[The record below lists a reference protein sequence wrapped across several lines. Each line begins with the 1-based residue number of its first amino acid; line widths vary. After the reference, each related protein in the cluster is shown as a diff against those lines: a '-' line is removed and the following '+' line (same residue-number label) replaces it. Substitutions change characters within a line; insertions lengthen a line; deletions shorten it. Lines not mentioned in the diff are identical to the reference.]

1 MGDTPR
7 ETATELAHPDWVRRL
22 NLFGDA
28 VGDPRHLIGLDPDE
42 LLDLACTATGLTDFA
57 PDDGWESGFRSL
69 VGHLDVAAGLTV
81 LGRLSARAEIL
92 RNLQT
97 RLRLAAYWSEH
108 PDAVE
113 EEIVEPLFIVGPPRT
128 GTSILLE
135 LLAEDPA
142 LRPVV
147 AHEAHFPLGPL
158 PGVDRAADEVS
169 QPEQEFWADIHPDFM
184 AMHELRS
191 DLPCEC
197 VHFVQPEFRSWH
209 WSMMFDLNDLP
220 DRSTPEANQAIYRFH
235 KRFLQTLQHRDRQR
249 STEHCGHSAGLSG
262 ARFLLKTPAHLGFL
276 PELFATYPDARV
288 VFTHRDPLKFIG
300 SSANLTGVLHWM
312 RSDDVD
318 LSMRGP
324 IMAAVYEILLGGA
337 LQQRIA
343 GAVPNEQIADV
354 HFRTLMA
361 DPVASVEAAYDA
373 LGLPF
378 DVSLRT
384 SIPAYLAAKPKGKFG
399 VHRYDPARLGLD
411 EAGLRAQFADYIAHY
426 DVDVEDA

>member
-1 MGDTPR
+1 MGDEPR
-7 ETATELAHPDWVRRL
+7 ETATELDHPEWVRRL

-28 VGDPRHLIGLDPDE
+28 VGDPRRLVSLDADE
-42 LLDLACTATGLTDFA
+42 LLDAATTSIGSQDFG
-57 PDDGWESGFRSL
+57 PDGDWEAGYRAL
-69 VGHLDVAAGLTV
+69 VGHLDEHARLTV

-97 RLRLAAYWSEH
+97 RLRLAAYWTQH
-108 PDAVE
+108 PEVFD
-113 EEIVEPLFIVGPPRT
+113 EEIVEPVFIVGPPRT

-135 LLAEDPA
+135 LLAEDPG
-142 LRPVV
+142 LRPVI

-158 PGVDRAADEVS
+158 PGVERTPHELA
-169 QPEQEFWADIHPDFM
+169 QPEQEFWADIHPDFL

-209 WSMMFDLNDLP
+209 WSMMFDLNELP

-235 KRFLQTLQHRDRQR
+235 KRFLQTLQHRDGRP
-249 STEHCGHSAGLSG
+249 S
-262 ARFLLKTPAHLGFL
+262 RFLLKTPAHLGFL

-318 LSMRGP
+318 MSMRGP

-337 LQQRIA
+337 MQQRIA
-343 GAVPNEQIADV
+343 GAVPAEQITDV
-354 HFRTLMA
+354 HFRTLLA
-361 DPVASVEAAYDA
+361 DPVAAIEAAYDE

-378 DVSLRT
+378 AASMRQ
-384 SIPAYLAAKPKGKFG
+384 SIPDYLASKPKGKFG

-411 EAGLRAQFADYIAHY
+411 ESGLRAQFAAYIDHY
-426 DVDVEDA
+426 DVALEDT

>member
-1 MGDTPR
+1 MATMGDTPR
-7 ETATELAHPDWVRRL
+7 QTATELVHPDWVRRL

-28 VGDPRHLIGLDPDE
+28 VGDPRRLIALDPDD
-42 LLDLACTATGLTDFA
+42 LLDLAISSTGSSDFA
-57 PDDGWESGFRSL
+57 ADDGWEQGFRRL
-69 VGHLDVAAGLTV
+69 VNHLDDGAGLTV

-97 RLRLAAYWSEH
+97 RLRLAAYWTEH
-108 PDAVE
+108 PDALE
-113 EEIVEPLFIVGPPRT
+113 EEIVEPVFIVGPPRT

-135 LLAEDPA
+135 LLARDPA

-158 PGVDRAADEVS
+158 PGVDRRADEVAE
-169 QPEQEFWADIHPDFM
+169 PEQEFWADIHPDFL

-209 WSMMFDLNDLP
+209 WSMMFDLNDVA
-220 DRSTPEANQAIYRFH
+220 DRTTPEANQAIYRFH
-235 KRFLQTLQHRDRQR
+235 KRFLQTLQHVDGHR
-249 STEHCGHSAGLSG
+249 ST
-262 ARFLLKTPAHLGFL
+262 FLLKTPAHLGFL
-276 PELFATYPDARV
+276 PELFETYPDARV

-318 LSMRGP
+318 LSVRGP

-337 LQQRIA
+337 MQQRIA
-343 GAVPNEQIADV
+343 GAVPAEQITDV

-361 DPVASVEAAYDA
+361 DPVATIESAYAA
-373 LGLPF
+373 LGLAF
-378 DVSLRT
+378 DASMRD
-384 SIPAYLAAKPKGKFG
+384 SIPAYLASKPKGKFG

-411 EAGLRAQFADYIAHY
+411 ETGLRAQFADYIEHY
-426 DVDVEDA
+426 GVALEDT